1 MEKKT
6 NNKTSR
12 ASQTR
17 AKQEKPK
24 VWTPPSALDAPPAP
38 DGYRHRW
45 IRAESMGQDD
55 SKNIS
60 GKTRSGW
67 EFVRAD
73 EYPNDDYPSVDSGKY
88 AGVIGV
94 GGLVLARIPE
104 ELAQQREAYY
114 NQMTADRN
122 EALDNDVL
130 KEQHPSMP
138 INQERQT
145 RVTFGGT
152 KKQRFDIS
160 TTDIN
165 NKP

>member
-1 MEKKT
+1 MEKENMKT
-6 NNKTSR
+6 TR

-17 AKQEKPK
+17 AKTEKPK
-24 VWTPPSALDAPPAP
+24 VWTPPSSLDAPPAP

-45 IRAESMGQDD
+45 IRAESMGSDD
-55 SKNIS
+55 SKNVT
-60 GKTRSGW
+60 GKLRSGW

-73 EYPNDDYPSVDSGKY
+73 EYPNENYPSITSGKY

-104 ELAQQREAYY
+104 ELAKQREAYY
-114 NQMTADRN
+114 QQMTQDRN
-122 EALDNDVL
+122 DALENDVL

-152 KKQRFDIS
+152 KK
-160 TTDIN
+160 
-165 NKP
+165 

>member
-94 GGLVLARIPE
+94 GGLVLARIPAVSYTH
-104 ELAQQREAYY
+104 L
-114 NQMTADRN
+114 T
-122 EALDNDVL
+122 L
-130 KEQHPSMP
+130 P
-138 INQERQT
+138 
-145 RVTFGGT
+145 
-152 KKQRFDIS
+152 
-160 TTDIN
+160 TTLVG
-165 NKP
+165 